1 MRAHSHQPPL
11 SLTLFLTKQGCWYLF
26 SVGPTLMIRH
36 CRHFAWD
43 ACGSRYRRSSW
54 TVLAGCVHRQ
64 QRILTR
70 SCSTK
75 QAIGLIGLGK
85 MGTAM
90 AANLLRAGY
99 PLVVYDVNGDAVE
112 RLVAKVG
119 TGESYL
125 LAYFHT
131 WSRLISCP
139 VTCSLSQGASAAS
152 SPEHLA
158 SQVKTFVTMLPND
171 TALSE

>member
-1 MRAHSHQPPL
+1 MQ
-11 SLTLFLTKQGCWYLF
+11 
-26 SVGPTLMIRH
+26 
-36 CRHFAWD
+36 
-43 ACGSRYRRSSW
+43 
-54 TVLAGCVHRQ
+54 RQ

-90 AANLLRAGY
+90 AANLLAAGY

-119 TGESYL
+119 TGESDL
-125 LAYFHT
+125 LAYLHT
-131 WSRLISCP
+131 
-139 VTCSLSQGASAAS
+139 
-152 SPEHLA
+152 
-158 SQVKTFVTMLPND
+158 
-171 TALSE
+171 